1 MKRKKMA
8 KSLIFVEAFT
18 HSNSANGLIHFE
30 ENDFKITSI
39 GVRERLSKNDF
50 NLLWEAINDV
60 ETKDLK
66 TDKWYLFAFTRHR
79 DDDGSCWFELEAAN
93 IIEA

>member
-1 MKRKKMA
+1 MEN
-8 KSLIFVEAFT
+8 SFIFVEAFT

-39 GVRERLSKNDF
+39 GVEEGLSKNDF

-66 TDKWYLFAFTRHR
+66 TDEWYLFAFTRHR
-79 DDDGSCWFELEAAN
+79 DCDDSCWFELEAAT
-93 IIEA
+93 IIET